1 MSELREQRERKHISQ
16 NELAIAVGVTQRH
29 IAFIESGDR
38 RPSMELAFKIAKE
51 LEYSIQDIFFPDTC
65 T

>member
-51 LEYSIQDIFFPDTC
+51 KSVLKVHFREGGA
-65 T
+65 